1 MTPNIEIS
9 NLIKP
14 LVDTYKTLSAEWK
27 EFFEIGLTEYLYSQ
41 SDKYYFTNTFI
52 HRSEKI
58 RFHDIYYP
66 IKARY
71 KELRTDF
78 TNLHDI
84 FDEYQYITIIGSAGS
99 GKTTM
104 MKHIFL
110 GAINSL
116 QKIPILIE
124 LRHLNEFEGDLEKLI
139 AEKILKSRL
148 KPSESI
154 FQRTL
159 KSGKF
164 LFLLDG
170 YDEIFSNKKQEI
182 IRQIELFVDSYPKN
196 NFLITTRPGSGIESF
211 PRFYDFKVCSL
222 HDDDILAFISK
233 IVEEG
238 ERRDRISNLVLDPK
252 NENYF
257 EFLRNPLLLSMFIL
271 AFENHPEIPKRKSAF
286 YRNVFDTLY
295 SRHDGITKNSFP
307 REKLTQLQRDDFE
320 DILSVFSYLTL
331 LEGQYTFT
339 SEYLTDI
346 LRRVKNSTDFDFKVD
361 DLIYDLRTSISILVL
376 DGFEYY
382 FPHRSMQEY
391 FTALF
396 INKLPTDKKHRAY
409 KNLAIILQESSTD
422 HSFNFWSLC
431 FEMDET
437 IFVSNFLIPQLK
449 KIYKK
454 LEGKQ
459 KKDLLDSYFQIVDP
473 VLIKNEFDIGISE
486 FRIYRQSNFQNAIL
500 DFCEVYDYRI
510 LWKSPMQ
517 NGFHTELESILIDKS
532 KKMGREKTMKQYGIK
547 GDDEIYNLLVENEVL
562 DIIETYRTNIFEK
575 INQWDIDV
583 KRKKS
588 NIDDLLNI

>member
-14 LVDTYKTLSAEWK
+14 LIDTYKALSAEWND
-27 EFFEIGLTEYLYSQ
+27 FFEIGLTEYLYSQ
-41 SDKYYFTNTFI
+41 TEKYYFTNTFI
-52 HRSEKI
+52 HRSEKVK
-58 RFHDIYYP
+58 FNDIYYP
-66 IKARY
+66 LKAKY
-71 KELRTDF
+71 KLLRTDF
-78 TNLHDI
+78 TNLQDV
-84 FDEYQYITIIGSAGS
+84 FDEYKNITIIGSAGS

-104 MKHIFL
+104 IKHIFL
-110 GAINSL
+110 NSINSL
-116 QKIPILIE
+116 NKIPILIE
-124 LRHLNEFEGDLEKLI
+124 LRHLNEFDGDLEKLI

-148 KPSESI
+148 KPNDVI

-170 YDEIFSNKKQEI
+170 YDEIFSNKKQDI
-182 IRQIELFVDSYPKN
+182 NRQIELFVDSYPN
-196 NFLITTRPGSGIESF
+196 NNYLITTRPGSGIESF
-211 PRFYDFKVCSL
+211 PRFFDFKVCSL
-222 HDDDILAFISK
+222 HDDDVIAFISK
-233 IVEEG
+233 IVEKG
-238 ERRDRISNLVLDPK
+238 ERRDRISKLVLDPK
-252 NENYF
+252 NKNYF

-295 SRHDGITKNSFP
+295 SKHDGITKNSFP
-307 REKLTQLQRDDFE
+307 REKLTNLQRDDFE

-331 LEGQYTFT
+331 YEGQYSFT
-339 SEYLTDI
+339 TEYLTDT
-346 LRRVKNSTDFDFKVD
+346 LRNVKNSTEFEFKVE

-396 INKLPTDKKHRAY
+396 INKLPTDKKHKAY
-409 KNLAIILQESSTD
+409 KNLATVLQQSSTD

-437 IFVSNFLIPQLK
+437 VFISNFLIPQLK

-454 LEGKQ
+454 LDGKENNE
-459 KKDLLDSYFQIVDP
+459 LLDAYFDLIDP
-473 VLIKNEFDIGISE
+473 TLIKKNVKSDKKEY
-486 FRIYRQSNFQNAIL
+486 RIYRHSNFQNAII
-500 DFCEVYDYRI
+500 DFCEIYDYKI
-510 LWKSPMQ
+510 LWRAPKEI
-517 NGFHTELESILIDKS
+517 GFHSELVKLLNKKIKESGDK
-532 KKMGREKTMKQYGIK
+532 KAINNYKFK
-547 GDDEIYNLLVENEVL
+547 GDEDIYNLLIKNGVL
-562 DIIETYRTNIFEK
+562 DIIESYRNGILNK
-575 INQWDIDV
+575 INQWDIAV

-588 NIDDLLNI
+588 NIDELLNR